1 MYNLIVLLVKGLK
14 MVKIPKSVLNQAKK
28 AVKETGTDLKANK
41 KEVRKAHR
49 SARSAMKQTKK
60 ESGEVK
66 WNLTIGDLVIVKKS
80 KNAKD
85 VIGFISKIDSD
96 RARKINDWSQYV
108 EVVSASGK
116 LVVHPKHT
124 KVIQRI

>member
-1 MYNLIVLLVKGLK
+1 

-28 AVKETGTDLKANK
+28 AVKESGADLKTNK
-41 KEVRKAHR
+41 KEARKAHR
-49 SARSAMKQTKK
+49 SARTAMKQTKK

-66 WNLTIGDLVIVKKS
+66 WNLTIGDLVLVKKS

-108 EVVSASGK
+108 EIISAAGK
-116 LVVHPKHT
+116 FMVHPKNT
-124 KVIQRI
+124 KLIQRI